1 MMDADIRLVKLTR
14 TTMEGKKTLPND
26 KSWFVAD
33 YFDIM
38 EVDVLSLEDP
48 FAEWLGIG
56 GDAADNNVISEQS
69 YTLYCSS
76 NMLMRYEEN
85 SEKSY
90 RKNPFD
96 KAGENECLSIIHV
109 YILPEIIARMKMGKD
124 EIRSDAGILLEP
136 FVKDLY
142 DILDLYAD
150 KNQNESFIARV
161 YMMLSA
167 GDFAIVIKSRTSDTA
182 YSISTYLRKRMINR
196 EEGNCKESG
205 YVIYKT
211 YTLSTIGR
219 EITYADQIGDGR
231 RPDRYIVRG
240 SYSNKYWK
248 EQDDVRSFLTELN
261 EKVEELHP
269 LSGRYDFTVRLRE
282 EEFCQMMSATEEI
295 SQKTENQSARV
306 KCLRHFIDKEY
317 LSGINER
324 YLMDSA
330 EINSKIADC
339 DVISRS
345 VFLSNQASSKSD
357 LIKKNET
364 QINLLIEKHKEIVKK
379 SWNIKAYRKNI
390 QQYLHLLN
398 RQIILCKQINELSD
412 TRIYAKML
420 IELLNVTLD
429 SVERYMELC
438 SQSETDEWI
447 DALEDNL
454 RKSIVT
460 LDSYAQYIRNNNL
473 QSMQTPNYNIET
485 SMGAE
490 KILIGYSE
498 VLWRFIEFYKSIIKE
513 ASMKDYLAVM
523 VPDLSSNKFLNIDV
537 MFSEEESQEKR
548 LIVIG
553 SPTLEEVT
561 DFPTIFPAL
570 FHEVAH
576 QFRYESREKR
586 NHAVLKATIQEI
598 MHEISEHI
606 SKNLIEKIG
615 GTQSEIYA
623 LCTGLEEGLTEQFV
637 LKEENKNDKINDMSL
652 IQLEKYLVDDIDR
665 VFDIWKWKSDLE
677 KRVKDFCLTLRY
689 ELDYSDEKMR
699 GWIIKLYQETQINS
713 SEDSDKRSCSQKG
726 SAAVNIEDTINK
738 ITEFAF
744 RIAEKCVYRYLNDTD
759 RNEIDLTG
767 GKDIGW
773 ELLWNKVCDED
784 MCAKSREIGRINS
797 TFLKFLDS
805 MDEYEEDCRHSSCFN
820 EPDWNN
826 MATSVKA
833 MEAQLYQHMKRHW
846 EEVGE
851 KSAAVYSMNYYG
863 DDPRTMAGIP
873 DYRHWIHVGRNL
885 GLDHETKASR
895 FSEALETVMNL
906 KNLVTPSFQ
915 ALYREETADL
925 LMCNV
930 MAMGPAEYVKLV
942 VSLFVPID
950 NKYEA
955 TDIERTLSVLY
966 VQWCYDPDQEK
977 RMALDHYFQICGDI
991 FRELH
996 KNARNLL
1003 AAMNIVSKEES
1014 PRGEILC
1021 GESASEHKESE
1032 DIIVENILYLKK
1044 CRRQMQEA
1052 DCDPETI
1059 KALAELDNIIRAYE
1073 LLIELIW
1080 RGGFYCDK
1088 LHKEQNEVLEDLA
1101 EGKKKLTKLCMEAQ
1115 KNCVVKEIFNAGGV
1129 ITEYLAR
1136 SYSPKGMGA
1145 GKMADSDCIK
1155 NMKTVNEKCIET
1167 LLMMYYHN
1175 KIRIAQEGR

>member
-38 EVDVLSLEDP
+38 EVDALSLEDP
-48 FAEWLGIG
+48 FAVWLGIG
-56 GDAADNNVISEQS
+56 DDTADNNVISEQS

-90 RKNPFD
+90 RGNPFD
-96 KAGENECLSIIHV
+96 NAGKNECLSIIHV

-124 EIRSDAGILLEP
+124 EVRSDTGILLEP

-142 DILDLYAD
+142 DILDLYED
-150 KNQNESFIARV
+150 KNKNESFIARV

-167 GDFAIVIKSRTSDTA
+167 GDFAIVIKSKTSDTA

-196 EEGNCKESG
+196 EEGNCTESG

-248 EQDDVRSFLTELN
+248 EQDNVRSFLTKLN

-295 SQKTENQSARV
+295 SQKTENQSVRV

-330 EINSKIADC
+330 VIDSKIADC

-345 VFLSNQASSKSD
+345 VFLGNQAGSESD
-357 LIKKNET
+357 LIEKNET
-364 QINLLIEKHKEIVKK
+364 QINSLIEKHKEIVKK

-390 QQYLHLLN
+390 QQYLHLLK

-429 SVERYMELC
+429 SVERYVENC
-438 SQSETDEWI
+438 SQSEQDQWI

-498 VLWRFIEFYKSIIKE
+498 LLWRFIEFYKGIEDISQ
-513 ASMKDYLAVM
+513 KDYLAVM
-523 VPDLSSNKFLNIDV
+523 VPDLSSSKFLNIDV
-537 MFSEEESQEKR
+537 MFSEESQEKR

-561 DFPTIFPAL
+561 DFPIIFPAL

-586 NHAVLKATIQEI
+586 NHAVLKATIKEI
-598 MHEISEHI
+598 MHKISEHL
-606 SKNLIEKIG
+606 SQNLIEKIG

-623 LCTGLEEGLTEQFV
+623 LCAGLEEGLTEQFV
-637 LKEENKNDKINDMSL
+637 LMEGNDKFNDKSL
-652 IQLEKYLVDDIDR
+652 IQLEKYLFDDIDR

-677 KRVKDFCLTLRY
+677 KRVKDFCLKLRY

-699 GWIIKLYQETQINS
+699 EWIIKLYQEIQVNS
-713 SEDSDKRSCSQKG
+713 NEASDEGSCSQKG
-726 SAAVNIEDTINK
+726 SDAINIEDTINE

-744 RIAEKCVYRYLNDTD
+744 RIAEKCVYHHLNDAH
-759 RNEIDLTG
+759 RKGIDLTG
-767 GKDIGW
+767 DKDIGW
-773 ELLWNKVCDED
+773 ELLWDKVCDED
-784 MCAKSREIGRINS
+784 MCAKSREIGQINS

-805 MDEYEEDCRHSSCFN
+805 MHEYEENCRHSSCFN
-820 EPDWNN
+820 EPDWNG
-826 MATSVKA
+826 MAKRVKA
-833 MEAQLYQHMKRHW
+833 MEAQLYQHMKRYW

-851 KSAAVYSMNYYG
+851 KSAAVYSMNYG
-863 DDPRTMAGIP
+863 DDPKTMSGIP
-873 DYRHWIHVGRNL
+873 DYRYWIHVGRNL

-895 FSEALETVMNL
+895 FSEALETAMNFE
-906 KNLVTPSFQ
+906 NYVTPSFL

-930 MAMGPAEYVKLV
+930 MAMGPTEYVKLV

-955 TDIERTLSVLY
+955 TDIERVFYVLY
-966 VQWCYDPDQEK
+966 IQWCYDPDQEK
-977 RMALDHYFQICGDI
+977 RMALDHYFQVCGDI

-996 KNARNLL
+996 ENARNLL
-1003 AAMNIVSKEES
+1003 TTINIVSKKES

-1021 GESASEHKESE
+1021 GESVSEHKESE

-1059 KALAELDNIIRAYE
+1059 KALAEIDNIIRAYE

-1088 LHKEQNEVLEDLA
+1088 LHKEQIEVLEDLA
-1101 EGKKKLTKLCMEAQ
+1101 GGKKILAKLCIEAQ
-1115 KNCVVKEIFNAGGV
+1115 KDCVVKEIFNAGGV

-1136 SYSPKGMGA
+1136 SYSPKGMVA